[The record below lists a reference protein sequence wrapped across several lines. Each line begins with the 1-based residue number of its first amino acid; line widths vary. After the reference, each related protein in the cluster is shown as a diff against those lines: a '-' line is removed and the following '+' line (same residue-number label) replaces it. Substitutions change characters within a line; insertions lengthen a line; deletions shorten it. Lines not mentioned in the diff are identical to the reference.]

1 MAADPTATT
10 RTRIHVGGLGQSV
23 NSDDLRK
30 IFSAV
35 GTVEGVDIVRTKG
48 RSFAYVDILPSTS
61 NSISKLFSTYNGCA
75 WKGGKLKLEK
85 AKEHFL
91 IRLKREWA
99 EAEAEDEANE
109 GSHQA
114 KPSSSDS
121 NNSKN
126 KVQVSQNNQLRI
138 FFPRLSKIKS
148 LPFSGTGKHRY
159 SFQRVEAL
167 AFPLHFCDC
176 AEHSGRFNA
185 VKQKEVRRHEEINDG
200 MNEEELSLMSS
211 VMNKLFERENI
222 SNTSRPTIVKERND
236 FIEPVKDLPSNEEEN
251 DDDDDDLIINVVSNA
266 NKRTAMSRIGES
278 KKVST
283 EKTRLS
289 ENKVS
294 KDGAIPSASK
304 LQKKNALHAEK
315 KRKPNRDDKHEIT
328 SLSSQLRMNSQCDEI
343 EAGFEE
349 DDETDDDLV
358 INVAST
364 ESKGKALSGSTKRA
378 KVSPKQNFKPS
389 ETQST
394 ENEREEKKDR
404 LLPKK
409 KMKLISTKERD
420 GNEAVST
427 VPAEKGPLIA
437 QMTEQD
443 CSLKPSSTSCLWSQ
457 KSSWKALVGG
467 RGDSA
472 FSLSNILQNADT
484 TEEQHI
490 FDDPKVDNTLDSK
503 NDKLSTPE
511 NLEGMSDK
519 MEIANAIAEAQPN
532 KPSMTSSNTGRGSS
546 WLHKSSWTQLVSDKS
561 NSFSISQILP
571 GTTTSQELAKPTG
584 EDVVQS
590 ADGNYTNEMDR
601 FTTEGVGQ
609 GDSVESIPKTSPQTL
624 EGSNNTSLPA
634 VENISN
640 FEPVKGFAVDTS
652 TGGTCSFMRSSTS
665 LKEWAK
671 TKAALKGSRKKK
683 TKGDS
688 M

>member
-61 NSISKLFSTYNGCA
+61 NSISKLFST
-75 WKGGKLKLEK
+75 
-85 AKEHFL
+85 
-91 IRLKREWA
+91 
-99 EAEAEDEANE
+99 
-109 GSHQA
+109 
-114 KPSSSDS
+114 
-121 NNSKN
+121 
-126 KVQVSQNNQLRI
+126 
-138 FFPRLSKIKS
+138 IKS

-159 SFQRVEAL
+159 SFQRVEAP

-176 AEHSGRFNA
+176 VEHSGRFNA
-185 VKQKEVRRHEEINDG
+185 VKQKEVRHHGEINDG

-222 SNTSRPTIVKERND
+222 SNISRSAI
-236 FIEPVKDLPSNEEEN
+236 
-251 DDDDDDLIINVVSNA
+251 
-266 NKRTAMSRIGES
+266 
-278 KKVST
+278 
-283 EKTRLS
+283 KTRLS

-315 KRKPNRDDKHEIT
+315 KRKPNRDDKHEIP

-364 ESKGKALSGSTKRA
+364 ENEGKALSGSTKRA
-378 KVSPKQNFKPS
+378 KVSPKQNFKLS
-389 ETQST
+389 ETQSN
-394 ENEREEKKDR
+394 ENECEEKKDR
-404 LLPKK
+404 LLPRK

-484 TEEQHI
+484 TEEQHV

-511 NLEGMSDK
+511 NSEGMSDK
-519 MEIANAIAEAQPN
+519 MEIANAIAEAQSN

-546 WLHKSSWTQLVSDKS
+546 WLHKSSWIQLVSDKS
-561 NSFSISQILP
+561 KSFSISQILP

-590 ADGNYTNEMDR
+590 ADGNYTNEMDQ
-601 FTTEGVGQ
+601 FTTEGVGK
-609 GDSVESIPKTSPQTL
+609 GDFVESIPETNPQTL
-624 EGSNNTSLPA
+624 EGSNDTSLPA

-652 TGGTCSFMRSSTS
+652 TVGTCSFMRSSTS

-688 M
+688 I

>member
-61 NSISKLFSTYNGCA
+61 NSISKLFST
-75 WKGGKLKLEK
+75 
-85 AKEHFL
+85 
-91 IRLKREWA
+91 
-99 EAEAEDEANE
+99 
-109 GSHQA
+109 
-114 KPSSSDS
+114 
-121 NNSKN
+121 
-126 KVQVSQNNQLRI
+126 
-138 FFPRLSKIKS
+138 IKS

-185 VKQKEVRRHEEINDG
+185 VKQKEVRHHEEINDG

-222 SNTSRPTIVKERND
+222 SNTSRHAI
-236 FIEPVKDLPSNEEEN
+236 
-251 DDDDDDLIINVVSNA
+251 
-266 NKRTAMSRIGES
+266 
-278 KKVST
+278 
-283 EKTRLS
+283 KTRLS

-364 ESKGKALSGSTKRA
+364 ENKGKALSGSTKRA
-378 KVSPKQNFKPS
+378 KVSPKQNFKSS

-420 GNEAVST
+420 GNEAVSI
-427 VPAEKGPLIA
+427 VPAAKGPLIA

-472 FSLSNILQNADT
+472 FSLSNMLQNADT
-484 TEEQHI
+484 TEEQHV

-546 WLHKSSWTQLVSDKS
+546 WLHKSSWIQLVSDKS

-571 GTTTSQELAKPTG
+571 GTTTSQELAKPAG
-584 EDVVQS
+584 EDLVQS

-601 FTTEGVGQ
+601 FTTEGVGK

-624 EGSNNTSLPA
+624 EGSNDTSLPA

-640 FEPVKGFAVDTS
+640 FEPVKAFAVDTS